1 MNWLKAAQSWMR
13 PERKANM
20 AMRMRRGLAISILAL
35 AASACATSG
44 EKPATPRVAD
54 TPSSSPAPSKP
65 AFRVRDVMGKSAEEL
80 DKQFGAPALVRREGP
95 GEFRRYALKECSLIV
110 ILYPDDN
117 GQKTAGFVDSAAR
130 AAGAQKPDLNA
141 CLARG

>member
-1 MNWLKAAQSWMR
+1 M
-13 PERKANM
+13 
-20 AMRMRRGLAISILAL
+20 AISRIRMPIAVILAL
-35 AASACATSG
+35 AVSACATSG
-44 EKPATPRVAD
+44 ER
-54 TPSSSPAPSKP
+54 PSRSDQGRTGDAAAPSRP

-95 GEFRRYALKECSLIV
+95 GEFRRYGLKECSLIV

-117 GQKTAGFVDSAAR
+117 GGKTAGFVDSAAR
-130 AAGAQKPDLNA
+130 AAGSEKPDLDA

>member
-1 MNWLKAAQSWMR
+1 
-13 PERKANM
+13 M
-20 AMRMRRGLAISILAL
+20 AMGTRRGLLVLTMAL

-44 EKPATPRVAD
+44 EKPAAPRAVE
-54 TPSSSPAPSKP
+54 KP
-65 AFRVRDVMGKSAEEL
+65 AMSEAPTKPVFRVRDVMGKSPEQL
-80 DKQFGAPALVRREGP
+80 DKQFGAPGLVRREGP
-95 GEFRRYALKECSLIV
+95 GEFRRYGLKACSLIV

-130 AAGAQKPDLNA
+130 ESGAPKPDLDS

>member
-1 MNWLKAAQSWMR
+1 
-13 PERKANM
+13 M
-20 AMRMRRGLAISILAL
+20 AMRMRRGLSVLAIAL

-44 EKPATPRVAD
+44 EKPGAPRAEGA
-54 TPSSSPAPSKP
+54 SSSSTAPSKP

-130 AAGAQKPDLNA
+130 AAGAEKPDLHA